1 MERIDL
7 GASSWK
13 TPTAGTGKVRMQR
26 TIILVLAVLV
36 LLLGGA
42 LAYVL
47 LRGPPGAVPVSIE
60 AGAAP
65 NPYRAEMECIDRVL
79 QRHDM
84 DSNQVQ
90 PAMDDC
96 RASGQP
102 GNRSAGQ

>member
-1 MERIDL
+1 
-7 GASSWK
+7 
-13 TPTAGTGKVRMQR
+13 MQR
-26 TIILVLAVLV
+26 TIILVLALFV

-47 LRGPPGAVPVSIE
+47 LRGAPGPVPVSVE
-60 AGAAP
+60 AGDEAAT

-84 DSNQVQ
+84 EANQVQ
-90 PAMDDC
+90 PAMDNC

>member
-1 MERIDL
+1 
-7 GASSWK
+7 
-13 TPTAGTGKVRMQR
+13 MQR

-42 LAYVL
+42 LAYML
-47 LRGPPGAVPVSIE
+47 LRGASGPVPVSIE
-60 AGAAP
+60 AGGETAP
-65 NPYRAEMECIDRVL
+65 NLYRAEMACIDRVL

-84 DSNQVQ
+84 DSNQAQ
-90 PAMDDC
+90 AAMDDC